1 MCKLQSRSEN
11 RVCSVCASCNQ
22 EVKTGFVLCGD
33 CAGKIKDLEA
43 QLQVA
48 KRIIQ
53 DDCPCRGCKHEF
65 AGVDAEPCKE
75 CLYLTHELEES
86 WYPKWEWRGT
96 DKVYVRPKEGEI
108 K

>member
-1 MCKLQSRSEN
+1 MAKCT
-11 RVCSVCASCNQ
+11 SCNQ
-22 EVKTGFVLCGD
+22 EVKTGFVLCGE

-53 DDCPCRGCKHEF
+53 NDCPCRGCKYEF

-75 CLYLTHELEES
+75 CLCLTHELEES
-86 WYPKWEWRGT
+86 WYPNWE
-96 DKVYVRPKEGEI
+96 
-108 K
+108 

>member
-1 MCKLQSRSEN
+1 MAKCT
-11 RVCSVCASCNQ
+11 SCNQ
-22 EVKTGFVLCGD
+22 EVKTGFVLCGE

-53 DDCPCRGCKHEF
+53 DECPCRGCKHEF

-75 CLYLTHELEES
+75 CLCLTHELEES

-96 DKVYVRPKEGEI
+96 DKVYVRQREGVIE
-108 K
+108 